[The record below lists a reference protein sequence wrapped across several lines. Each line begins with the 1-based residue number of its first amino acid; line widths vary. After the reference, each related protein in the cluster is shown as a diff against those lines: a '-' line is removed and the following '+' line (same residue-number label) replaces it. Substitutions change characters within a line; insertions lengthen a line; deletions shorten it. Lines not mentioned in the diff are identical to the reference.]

1 MELRQLSYF
10 VAVAEERHFPR
21 AAKRV
26 TIAQPAVSQQ
36 IRRLEAELGES
47 LFVRDRR
54 AVTLTAA
61 GEALLPHARA
71 ALAAAAGGREAVRAL
86 TGLLAGRLALG
97 VVQPLPDR
105 RLPLLVGDFRRR
117 HPQVELAL
125 IEDEPEPLTAAV
137 SAGRLDVAVIALGRY
152 DCPPPGLETR
162 LVASEPVVVAVHP
175 EHPLAARAAVALRAL
190 RDEPMVTLLRG
201 SRLRNTL
208 EVACR
213 SAGFAPRVVAET
225 SDLGLLVELA
235 AERVGVA
242 VLPASE
248 TAGATG
254 IATLPLLRPKLERRI
269 MLAWRPAGTPPAARA
284 FLALAAERLGTEAA
298 PRVSGAAAPAASP

>member
-10 VAVAEERHFPR
+10 VAVAEERHFTR

-54 AVTLTAA
+54 AVALTAA

-71 ALAAAAGGREAVRAL
+71 ALAAAAGGGGGVGAL
-86 TGLLAGRLALG
+86 SGLLTGRLALG
-97 VVQPLPDR
+97 LVQPLPDR
-105 RLPLLVGDFRRR
+105 RISRLLGEFRRR
-117 HPQVELAL
+117 HPHVELAL
-125 IEDEPEPLTAAV
+125 IEGEPEALGTSL

-152 DCPPPGLETR
+152 DRPPPDLETR
-162 LVASEPVVVAVHP
+162 LIATEPVVVALHP
-175 EHPLAARAAVALRAL
+175 EHLLATRAAIALRAL
-190 RDEPMVTLLRG
+190 REEPMVTLVRG

-208 EVACR
+208 EAACR
-213 SAGFAPRVVAET
+213 TAGFAPRVVAET

-235 AERVGVA
+235 AERIGVA
-242 VLPASE
+242 ILPASGLAG
-248 TAGATG
+248 TAGVA
-254 IATLPLLRPKLERRI
+254 AVPLSRPKLERRI
-269 MLAWRPAGTPPAARA
+269 MLAWRPAGTPP
-284 FLALAAERLGTEAA
+284 
-298 PRVSGAAAPAASP
+298 